1 MTDLGRKVE
10 PQVAVLRQG
19 VLNKQGHLA
28 GQAELDA
35 VGQAAGLA
43 EVDEVLQREGEGDGL
58 AEVDGD
64 VLAGLFDVGVLSQ
77 LDGAGADVT
86 LAAELDTLLCAL
98 NRYCFGQPVSCPVL
112 SFPTRL
118 ALMIT
123 YPTRTGRSGLCRCAG
138 TRPRAW

>member
-19 VLNKQGHLA
+19 VLDKQGHLA

-77 LDGAGADVT
+77 LMSPWQLNLTPSFVHSI
-86 LAAELDTLLCAL
+86 DTAS
-98 NRYCFGQPVSCPVL
+98 VSLCPVL
-112 SFPTRL
+112 S
-118 ALMIT
+118 
-123 YPTRTGRSGLCRCAG
+123 YPFLHVWLS
-138 TRPRAW
+138 

>member
-1 MTDLGRKVE
+1 MRGAKREVYVTDLGCEVE

-19 VLNKQGHLA
+19 VLDKQGHLA
-28 GQAELDA
+28 GQAELNA
-35 VGQAAGLA
+35 VGEAAGLA

-58 AEVDGD
+58 AEVNGN

-98 NRYCFGQPVSCPVL
+98 D
-112 SFPTRL
+112 
-118 ALMIT
+118 
-123 YPTRTGRSGLCRCAG
+123 
-138 TRPRAW
+138 